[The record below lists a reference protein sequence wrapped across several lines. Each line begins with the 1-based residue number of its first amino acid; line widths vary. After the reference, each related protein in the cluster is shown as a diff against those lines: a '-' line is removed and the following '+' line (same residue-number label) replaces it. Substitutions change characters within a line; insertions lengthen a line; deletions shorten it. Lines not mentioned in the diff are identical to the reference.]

1 MKLYKDSDRPNIAE
15 KADLIWRPS
24 EKVSDKQMDQY
35 LSEVINE
42 HAYNIHQAIGLLN
55 FCDHDINKAT
65 ALSRKLKPKPEEWTK
80 EEKVMFEHAFWFHG
94 KNFNKIKLLVSI
106 KHNKK
111 RVRHI
116 YQVFSSFI
124 LATTQEPSEPS
135 KLLLYLEE
143 NSNAK
148 ESNGLSDGLEVGQ

>member
-1 MKLYKDSDRPNIAE
+1 MKRLNNSQKKLKVKLYKDSDRPNIAE

-106 KHNKK
+106 
-111 RVRHI
+111 
-116 YQVFSSFI
+116 
-124 LATTQEPSEPS
+124 
-135 KLLLYLEE
+135 
-143 NSNAK
+143 
-148 ESNGLSDGLEVGQ
+148 GLS